1 MKRLNMFRWVTIPLL
16 LLLLGGCSG
25 GSGSGSSPTTVSGV
39 AAAGSP
45 VSGTV
50 YLKDSS
56 LPAKELSAPINS
68 DGSFTFDVTGLV
80 PPYLLKASGTVHQVP
95 TTLYS
100 LSPYG
105 GTVHINPL
113 SGLALALAHRSD
125 DLDSLYSNADPL
137 TLRDIRSALKGAV
150 LEVQTA
156 LRPTLEKFGA
166 AGADFMSGPYVADHR
181 GLDLFL
187 DLVSVSSAN
196 GMVTLLGRQTHTG
209 AQRPLAQFAADMYD
223 IAIPEVPAAGTL
235 YALPAENYVFP
246 GGSCRFVAFLIGSKS
261 PDFSWS
267 VVEDNG
273 GSVTND
279 GVYTAPQQ
287 PGVYHVRVTS
297 IVDPSKRREMTVTVK
312 EPENVITVLPAGPGV
327 FTVMGQN
334 IVNVTGAELE
344 FTYDTKT
351 LANPRIN
358 MGNLAMSTLFLG
370 NPNFSSDRVKV
381 TFMTLAPIFGSGTVA
396 TLSFDVVGASP
407 GGVTINKN
415 VLVGNTA
422 IPINPVTSGGTAN
435 NWSGNGDVNADGV
448 VRLADSLMALRFIA
462 GTQVPTIEQ
471 TTACNITGDVIIP
484 STTSEMM
491 QPNCDIY
498 DATLII
504 RKAYGIQ

>member
-1 MKRLNMFRWVTIPLL
+1 MKQLNIFRWVTIPLL
-16 LLLLGGCSG
+16 LLLLSGCNG
-25 GSGSGSSPTTVSGV
+25 GSSSGSSPTTVSGV

-56 LPAKELSAPINS
+56 LPAKEISAPINA
-68 DGSFTFDVTGLV
+68 DGSFAFDVTGLV

-105 GTVHINPL
+105 GTAHINPL

-125 DLDSLYSNADPL
+125 DLDSLYATADPL

-150 LEVQTA
+150 QEVQTA

-166 AGADFMSGPYVADHR
+166 AGADFMAGPYVVDHR

-196 GMVTLLGRQTHTG
+196 GTVSLLGRQTHTG
-209 AQRPLAQFAADMYD
+209 VQRPLAQFSAGLYD
-223 IAIPEVPAAGTL
+223 IVIPELPATGTL
-235 YALPAENYVFP
+235 YALPAANFVFP
-246 GGSCRFVAFLIGSKS
+246 GGSCRFVAFLSGSMS
-261 PDFSWS
+261 PDFSWN
-267 VVEDNG
+267 VVEDGG

-297 IVDPSKRREMTVTVK
+297 IVDPSKSREMTVTVK

-334 IVNVTGAELE
+334 FVNVTGAELE
-344 FTYDTKT
+344 FTYDTT
-351 LANPRIN
+351 ALANPRIS
-358 MGNLAMSTLFLG
+358 MGSLATSTIFVG

-381 TFMTLAPIFGSGTVA
+381 TFITLTPIFGSGTVA
-396 TLSFDVVGASP
+396 TLRFDLRGASP
-407 GGVTINKN
+407 GGVTISKNK
-415 VLVGNTA
+415 LVGNTA
-422 IPINPVTSGGTAN
+422 IPINPVSSGGTAN
-435 NWSGNGDVNADGV
+435 NWSGNGDVTADGI
-448 VRLADSLMALRFIA
+448 VRLADALMALRFVA

-471 TTACNITGDVIIP
+471 TTSCNMTGDVVIP
-484 STTSEMM
+484 SSDSDMM

-498 DATLII
+498 DTTLII